1 MLVRWS
7 SGIKYDLAVRAHRAA
22 FLSLNFLHVFV
33 SRVTGPYIT
42 QDYYQETQYVNAKT
56 RYQISF
62 SVANFQHLYQAEMG
76 VDYVLKI
83 KVTKEEWSVQKKT
96 DNPNGIVDV
105 DDFSLI
111 DVKMIR

>member
-1 MLVRWS
+1 
-7 SGIKYDLAVRAHRAA
+7 
-22 FLSLNFLHVFV
+22 
-33 SRVTGPYIT
+33 
-42 QDYYQETQYVNAKT
+42 
-56 RYQISF
+56 
-62 SVANFQHLYQAEMG
+62 MG

-96 DNPNGIVDV
+96 DDPNGIVDV